1 MNPPANKRKI
11 FAGVLIAGT
20 LIFVLAIVLCNSVPG
35 KASKMLSSS
44 IASAEAGIEQMY
56 PGYLDEV
63 LDKAEFEAFIGSGI
77 EMSDGADSL
86 AVLSQILK
94 MPGIAPVRK
103 AVESILGG
111 ADAFV
116 AEFDA
121 TGTPFTLHN
130 ILQSVQDE
138 VNAGVRKAVGAA
150 KTIIVVIALLFY
162 IATFAVYAAYGKG
175 FFTPKNSSLNF
186 GDAEEG
192 K

>member
-20 LIFVLAIVLCNSVPG
+20 LIFVLAIVLCNSVSG

-103 AVESILGG
+103 AVGSILGG
-111 ADAFV
+111 AV

-150 KTIIVVIALLFY
+150 KTIIAVIALLFY